1 MSFCLPLPFWLPGQS
16 DRVRRLR
23 SIYRPNDWLRYRLVG
38 LVVAILLAG
47 FVTTTVMSYRDAV
60 VALRQTILHNELPLT
75 GSNIYSEVQSDL
87 IRPVLISSQMANDT
101 FVKDWV
107 LAGEHNS
114 DQAVRFLDAIR
125 QKYGVFTSFL
135 IADKTRTYYHFDGNF
150 RRLSE
155 MNPDDAWY
163 FRVRAM
169 QAPYEINIDYDEAS
183 SITMKHPI
191 EL

>member
-87 IRPVLISSQMANDT
+87 IRPVLISS
-101 FVKDWV
+101 
-107 LAGEHNS
+107 ES
-114 DQAVRFLDAIR
+114 IR
-125 QKYGVFTSFL
+125 DHWAF
-135 IADKTRTYYHFDGNF
+135 
-150 RRLSE
+150 
-155 MNPDDAWY
+155 
-163 FRVRAM
+163 
-169 QAPYEINIDYDEAS
+169 
-183 SITMKHPI
+183 
-191 EL
+191 